1 MRFLL
6 DMGISPGVAGSLH
19 SLGHDAEHLHDLGLD
34 TLPDAEI
41 LAKALREGAV
51 LVTHDLDFSHLLAAS
66 GAMLPSVI
74 LFRLRDMRP
83 PNVVARLRAVIG
95 SHASALAAGAVV
107 SVTESQIR
115 IRELPLDS

>member
-6 DMGISPGVAGSLH
+6 DMGISTAVAGSLR
-19 SLGHDAEHLHDLGLD
+19 SLGHDAEHLHDLGLG

-41 LAKALREGAV
+41 LTKALRDGAV

-66 GAMLPSVI
+66 GAVLPSVI

-83 PNVVARLRAVIG
+83 PNVVPRLRAEIA
-95 SHASALAAGAVV
+95 SRASALAAGAVV
-107 SVTESQIR
+107 SVTESQNC
-115 IRELPLDS
+115 IRELPLES

>member
-6 DMGISPGVAGSLH
+6 DMGISTAVAGSVR
-19 SLGHDAEHLHDLGLD
+19 SLGNEAEHLHDLELG

-41 LAKALREGAV
+41 LTKALRDGAV

-66 GAMLPSVI
+66 GAVLPSVI

-83 PNVVARLRAVIG
+83 PNVVARLRAVIAG
-95 SHASALAAGAVV
+95 HASALAAGAVV
-107 SVTESQIR
+107 SVTESQNC
-115 IRELPLDS
+115 IRELPLES

>member
-6 DMGISPGVAGSLH
+6 DMGISTGVAGSVR
-19 SLGHDAEHLHDLGLD
+19 SLGNEAEHLHDLELG

-41 LAKALREGAV
+41 LTKALRDGAV

-66 GAMLPSVI
+66 GAVLPSVI

-83 PNVVARLRAVIG
+83 PNVVPRLRAEIA
-95 SHASALAAGAVV
+95 SRASALAAGAVV
-107 SVTESQIR
+107 SVTESQNC
-115 IRELPLDS
+115 IRELPLES

>member
-6 DMGISPGVAGSLH
+6 DMGISAGVKTSLRG
-19 SLGHDAEHLHDLGLD
+19 LGHEAEHLHDLGLD

-41 LAKALREGAV
+41 LRKALRDGSI

-66 GAMLPSVI
+66 GAALPSVV

-83 PNVVARLRAVIG
+83 RHVAARHHAVIA
-95 SHASALAAGAVV
+95 SHATELGAGAVV
-107 SVTESQIR
+107 SVTESRVR
-115 IRELPLDS
+115 IRNLPLDT

>member
-6 DMGISPGVAGSLH
+6 DMGISTAVAGSLR
-19 SLGHDAEHLHDLGLD
+19 SLGHDAEHLHELGLG

-41 LAKALREGAV
+41 LTKALRDGAV

-66 GAMLPSVI
+66 GAVLPSVI

-83 PNVVARLRAVIG
+83 PNVVARLRAVIAG
-95 SHASALAAGAVV
+95 HASALAAGAVV

-115 IRELPLDS
+115 IRELPLES